1 MLMNGLIVCI
11 NVLLFFRTREEVQE
25 MRQTRDPITGFR
37 DRIVGAGLA
46 ELSELKAIEAQVCN
60 FCQVLSNTFSSW
72 RNQLMNRE
80 DVFDLS
86 FYWYKLTF

>member
-1 MLMNGLIVCI
+1 MLMNGVIVCI

-60 FCQVLSNTFSSW
+60 FCQVCQALFHHGGNNW
-72 RNQLMNRE
+72 
-80 DVFDLS
+80 
-86 FYWYKLTF
+86 